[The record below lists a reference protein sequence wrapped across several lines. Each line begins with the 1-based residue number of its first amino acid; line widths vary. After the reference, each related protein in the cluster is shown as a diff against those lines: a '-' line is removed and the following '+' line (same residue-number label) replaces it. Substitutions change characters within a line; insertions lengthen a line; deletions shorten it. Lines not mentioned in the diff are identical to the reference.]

1 MKILGI
7 DPGYA
12 IVGYGVIQSE
22 NGKYRP
28 LQYGAVTT
36 KAGMDFGQR
45 LLGIYDG
52 ISAVIETTKPDSVA
66 IEKLFFQN
74 NQKTA
79 IGVAEARGVILL
91 ACIKAGVHIFEYTP
105 LQIKVAI
112 TGYGRAQKPQIMAVT
127 KALLGLAEMPKPDDV
142 ADALALA
149 ICHSRIAGTTLKQR
163 MLQDSKRKGL
173 R

>member
-22 NGKYRP
+22 HGKYRP

-36 KAGMDFGQR
+36 QAGMDFNQR

-52 ISAVIETTKPDSVA
+52 ISAVIANTKPESVS

-91 ACIKAGVHIFEYTP
+91 ACVKAGLHIFEYTP
-105 LQIKVAI
+105 LQIKMAI
-112 TGYGRAQKPQIMAVT
+112 TGYGRAQKPQIMGVT
-127 KALLGLAEMPKPDDV
+127 KALLNLREMPKPDDV

-163 MLQDSKRKGL
+163 MLQDSKRKG
-173 R
+173 

>member
-1 MKILGI
+1 
-7 DPGYA
+7 
-12 IVGYGVIQSE
+12 
-22 NGKYRP
+22 
-28 LQYGAVTT
+28 
-36 KAGMDFGQR
+36 
-45 LLGIYDG
+45 
-52 ISAVIETTKPDSVA
+52 VIENTKPDCVA

-91 ACIKAGVHIFEYTP
+91 ACVKAGVHIFEYTP

-127 KALLGLAEMPKPDDV
+127 KALLGLAEMPKPDDI